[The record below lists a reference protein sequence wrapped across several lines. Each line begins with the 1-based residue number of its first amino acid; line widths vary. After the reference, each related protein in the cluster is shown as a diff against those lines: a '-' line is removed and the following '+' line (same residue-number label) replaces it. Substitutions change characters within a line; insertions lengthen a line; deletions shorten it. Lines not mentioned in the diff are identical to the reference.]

1 MHLTREEEAALAG
14 ERGAGL
20 QTAME
25 LLVALGRIYDAK
37 RLVPIASAHLS
48 GVSYKTIGDGGLDFL
63 EGISPTAKVT
73 VPTTLNP
80 AGMDL
85 ERWREMGVEEGF
97 AAKQTAIIR
106 AYGRMGVQTSC
117 TCTPYITGNT
127 PREGET
133 VAWAESSALSYVNS
147 VLGARTNREGGPG
160 ALAAA
165 IAGRT
170 PMYGLHLDEN
180 RRPTVV
186 VEAEALDEITDLSL
200 LGHVVGTKLGSAVPY
215 FKGIRPDCNGL
226 KTMAAAMAAAGSV
239 AMFHVEGVTPGN
251 GEQDLRGLERV
262 RLGREEVAHARD
274 SLTTGEEPDLIA
286 LGCPHLSQ
294 MEMRML
300 ASMLDGKRPRKDGP
314 EVWFCTSRTVR
325 TWCPKE
331 AAVLERFGKVVCDT
345 CMIVAPIE
353 NRHEC
358 TATNSA
364 KACSYL
370 PSLCSQK
377 VVCGS
382 YSELLRLIS

>member
-1 MHLTREEEAALAG
+1 MEEESTLAG
-14 ERGAGL
+14 ERGHGP
-20 QTAME
+20 QRAME
-25 LLVALGRIYDAK
+25 LLVALGRIYDAE
-37 RLVPIASAHLS
+37 RLAPITSAHLS

-63 EGISPTAKVT
+63 EEMSADAKVC

-85 ERWREMGVEEGF
+85 ERWREMGVDQAF
-97 AAKQTAIIR
+97 ARKQASIIK
-106 AYGRMGVQTSC
+106 AYGRMGVETNC
-117 TCTPYITGNT
+117 TCTPYITGNA
-127 PREGET
+127 PRLGET

-147 VLGARTNREGGPG
+147 VMGARTNREGGPG

-165 IAGRT
+165 ILGKT
-170 PMYGLHLDEN
+170 PLYGLHMEEN
-180 RRPTVV
+180 RRATVV
-186 VEAEALDEITDLSL
+186 IEAEISDDITDFSL
-200 LGHVVGTKLGSAVPY
+200 LGHAVGQKIGAAVPY
-215 FKGIRPDCNGL
+215 FRGIRPDCNGL

-239 AMFHVEGVTPGN
+239 AMFHVEGLTPEAGR
-251 GEQDLRGLERV
+251 QKLVGLERIQMGKGDIK
-262 RLGREEVAHARD
+262 RAKD
-274 SLTTGEEPDLIA
+274 SLTTGKDPDLIA

-294 MEMRML
+294 MEMKML
-300 ASMLDGKRPRKDGP
+300 ASLLDGKKKRSDAP

-331 AAVLERFGKVVCDT
+331 SQVLERFGKVVCDT

-353 NRHEC
+353 GNHKC

-364 KACSYL
+364 KACTYL

-382 YSELLRLIS
+382 YAELLERIV